1 MTPLPGLPMPITKD
15 QEFYYAILDELRAI
29 RQLLAPDGPPES
41 SAFLSSEIVEL
52 REPRKR
58 KGKGKAK

>member
-1 MTPLPGLPMPITKD
+1 MPITKD

-58 KGKGKAK
+58 KGKGK